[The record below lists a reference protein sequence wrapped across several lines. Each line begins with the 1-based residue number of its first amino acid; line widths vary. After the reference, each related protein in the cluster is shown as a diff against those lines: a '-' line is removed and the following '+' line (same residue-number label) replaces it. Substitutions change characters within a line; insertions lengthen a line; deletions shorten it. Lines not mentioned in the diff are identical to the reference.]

1 MTHNFIELNKA
12 VIQAFPCKSV
22 GQKSTC
28 NAGNPSSIPGLGRSP
43 GEGIGYPFQYTW
55 ASLVAQK
62 VKNPP
67 AMQEILVQ
75 SMGWQDPIEDSMAT
89 HSSILAWRNPTD
101 RVACQAAVHGVA
113 KS

>member
-1 MTHNFIELNKA
+1 MAHNFIELHKA
-12 VIQAFPCKSV
+12 VIQAFPCNSV
-22 GQKSTC
+22 GQESTC
-28 NAGNPSSIPGLGRSP
+28 NAGNPCSIPRLWRSP
-43 GEGIGYPFQYTW
+43 GEGIGYPFWYTW

-75 SMGWQDPIEDSMAT
+75 FVGWQDPIEDSMAT
-89 HSSILAWRNPTD
+89 HSSILAWRNPMD
-101 RVACQAAVHGVA
+101 RVACQASVHGVA